1 MQDDYAFRY
10 ASSIYFYDAFVQPS
24 PISAPLLA
32 RTQDESFVF
41 GESVTFSNAMS
52 QEQHHSLKG
61 KALYY
66 LSGGRDWS
74 WINTPAKLDRE
85 IKQQWSGYQQM
96 DSNQQQLWG
105 RDFLDSQNISHLV
118 LENGDRP
125 SPFLQTFAQTVFA
138 NDEITILQIRQ
149 TSLP

>member
-24 PISAPLLA
+24 HISAPLLT
-32 RTQDESFVF
+32 RTKDENFVF
-41 GESVTFSNAMS
+41 GESVFFSNAMS

-74 WINTPAKLDRE
+74 WINVPAKLDRE
-85 IKQQWSGYQQM
+85 IKQQWSGYHQM
-96 DSNQQQLWG
+96 NSNQQQLWG
-105 RDFLDSQNISHLV
+105 LDFLDSQNISHLV
-118 LENGDRP
+118 LENGDLP
-125 SPFLQTFAQTVFA
+125 SPFLQTVTQTVFT
-138 NDEITILQIRQ
+138 NDEITILEIPQS
-149 TSLP
+149 SLP